1 MSKAVL
7 IVDDEREFTFIAGE
21 ILKSRGIE
29 VHEAHD
35 GAQALMA
42 LKSFTP
48 DVILMDMMMPVMDG
62 MSLIHILQSNKEW
75 SSIPV
80 IIVSARSFPEDRE
93 NALRAGIDGF
103 LEKPFS
109 AQQLQ
114 EAIHPY
120 LEATTT

>member
-1 MSKAVL
+1 
-7 IVDDEREFTFIAGE
+7 
-21 ILKSRGIE
+21 